1 MYNIIII
8 SDSGPLVGRLKTYLL
23 KILGFNQANNFLL
36 KTLGCSPSKK
46 GGRGGHGMKTSAENK

>member
-36 KTLGCSPSKK
+36 KTPTTTSSSNE
-46 GGRGGHGMKTSAENK
+46 GGEGRTRRLEEVER